1 MSRATAFADALRKD
15 KDAPEKWKVTVAVAA
30 PDDGGTVWYA
40 LTTRYEGTRTAT
52 ATRRFSEF
60 RALRQDAAKVLK
72 LSAKFPARSVLS
84 GALSASALEK
94 RASRLRDW
102 VSELASKRDR
112 LDEARARAL
121 RMFLGLEAGWERRD
135 DDAASAAP
143 STPSR
148 SVASTPNRTPARDN
162 TTSTPTLEAHKQLSR

>member
-1 MSRATAFADALRKD
+1 MLTKCCCGNPRREAIEALYEGGTPRMSRATAFADALRKD

-60 RALRQDAAKVLK
+60 RALRQDVAKVLK
-72 LSAKFPARSVLS
+72 LSATFPARSVLS
-84 GALSASALEK
+84 GALSAPALER

-102 VSELASKRDR
+102 VAELASKRDR

-135 DDAASAAP
+135 DDAAS
-143 STPSR
+143 
-148 SVASTPNRTPARDN
+148 
-162 TTSTPTLEAHKQLSR
+162 